1 MMPLIEYDVDDKGSI
16 VLPTGA
22 PFDGKPVLI
31 KLAEGWCEA
40 WWEESSQYT
49 TPDGLEY
56 EGFCW
61 VCLDDKFD
69 ATLDDAKEWLPLPQS
84 TENSTNAD

>member
-1 MMPLIEYDVDDKGSI
+1 MMALIEYDIDDKGSI

-31 KLAEGWCEA
+31 RLARGWCEA
-40 WWEESSQYT
+40 WWEEASQYNT
-49 TPDGLEY
+49 LDGLEY

-61 VCLDDKFD
+61 VCLDDKFQ
-69 ATLDDAKEWLPLPQS
+69 AELDDAKEWLPLPQS
-84 TENSTNAD
+84 TEE

>member
-1 MMPLIEYDVDDKGSI
+1 MPLIEYAVDDKGNI
-16 VLPTGA
+16 VLPSGA

-31 KLAEGWCEA
+31 RLAEGWCEA
-40 WWEESSQYT
+40 WWEESSQYNT
-49 TPDGLEY
+49 QNGLEY
-56 EGFCW
+56 DGFCW
-61 VCLDDKFD
+61 ACLDDKFD

>member
-1 MMPLIEYDVDDKGSI
+1 MMAFIEYDIDDKGNI

-40 WWEESSQYT
+40 RWEDETIIHTQDG
-49 TPDGLEY
+49 PDY
-56 EGFCW
+56 DGFFW
-61 VCLDDKFD
+61 VCLDDKFQAELEE
-69 ATLDDAKEWLPLPQS
+69 ATHWAPLP
-84 TENSTNAD
+84 TGEK

>member
-1 MMPLIEYDVDDKGSI
+1 MMALIEYDIDDKGSI

-31 KLAEGWCEA
+31 RLARGWCEA
-40 WWEESSQYT
+40 WWEESSQYDT
-49 TPDGLEY
+49 QDGLEY

-61 VCLDDKFD
+61 VCLDDKFQ
-69 ATLDDAKEWLPLPQS
+69 AELDDAKEWLPLPQS
-84 TENSTNAD
+84 TEDFTNAD